1 MTRTDPSKSKKNLLI
16 EGQILNNQWFI
27 QEKIG
32 GGGFG
37 EVYRALQLTKS
48 NSSKALFQKSA
59 PSLDVIRKYV
69 STDSLS
75 NASCLE
81 DQLDPMGSHVAIKV
95 EAAKSQKPTLAT
107 EVAVLR
113 ALVGCPNVC
122 QLLSTG
128 KTSKVAFIVMTLQG
142 PSLSVYFKKSPQRRI
157 SLSTT
162 LRLACKCL
170 DAIEA
175 VHSVGYL
182 HRDIK
187 PGNFTIRTDDPHEVC
202 ILDFGLSRKFLSSDP
217 RRTIREPRS
226 EVSFRGTV
234 RYASINAHE
243 GRELGRHDDIWSL
256 LYMLIEFTSCALPW
270 AKITD
275 KREVAEQKRRFDLRG
290 YAISAGIPAPIVNR
304 WASHLESLDYF
315 TAPGYTCLKAVII
328 DWMKVQ
334 GVSWDDSYDWER
346 NYSNIYSKNSSGTRS
361 ANNRFKSRRAT
372 DTDDTRAECATRF
385 SKAGDPTT
393 FAYSLPTDRANQN
406 GDKTQGDEEEFEKIF
421 QADGRVHKKSVSTE
435 SGANR
440 QTSFASVPPLPP
452 RFQLRQPQTS
462 PASRKL
468 SMRNFCSKLQDGYS
482 RREMLKEAAK

>member
-1 MTRTDPSKSKKNLLI
+1 
-16 EGQILNNQWFI
+16 
-27 QEKIG
+27 
-32 GGGFG
+32 
-37 EVYRALQLTKS
+37 
-48 NSSKALFQKSA
+48 
-59 PSLDVIRKYV
+59 
-69 STDSLS
+69 
-75 NASCLE
+75 
-81 DQLDPMGSHVAIKV
+81 
-95 EAAKSQKPTLAT
+95 
-107 EVAVLR
+107 
-113 ALVGCPNVC
+113 
-122 QLLSTG
+122 
-128 KTSKVAFIVMTLQG
+128 
-142 PSLSVYFKKSPQRRI
+142 
-157 SLSTT
+157 LSTT

-243 GRELGRHDDIWSL
+243 GREL
-256 LYMLIEFTSCALPW
+256 
-270 AKITD
+270 
-275 KREVAEQKRRFDLRG
+275 
-290 YAISAGIPAPIVNR
+290 
-304 WASHLESLDYF
+304 
-315 TAPGYTCLKAVII
+315 

-393 FAYSLPTDRANQN
+393 LAYSLPTDRANQN

-421 QADGRVHKKSVSTE
+421 QADGRGE
-435 SGANR
+435 R
-440 QTSFASVPPLPP
+440 TSSLSAIYTLFLLSKQVVLALATH
-452 RFQLRQPQTS
+452 FQLQ
-462 PASRKL
+462 
-468 SMRNFCSKLQDGYS
+468 
-482 RREMLKEAAK
+482 